1 MAILPYTYYPEVKAG
16 RVFYGSTAAGGVALP
31 ATTGTAVT
39 FALWNTD
46 PGKVMIPLWFA
57 GGYASGAI
65 AIGHFGFATQAVGL
79 VGGATGLALAA
90 YTAGT
95 AKNANNGSG
104 NNSTAT
110 FIPATA
116 TLTAGNAAGVPVY
129 YTGMQFN
136 TVTLGN
142 GAYEM
147 NHDFNGR
154 LVLYPGQIMFAC
166 SSPNQTA
173 LFSMTLAW
181 DEVPIA
187 SM

>member
-16 RVFYGSTAAGGVALP
+16 RVFYGSTAAAGVALP
-31 ATTGTAVT
+31 ITTGTAVT

-46 PGKVMIPLWFA
+46 PGKVMIPLWFSA
-57 GGYASGAI
+57 GYASGVI
-65 AIGHFGFATQAVGL
+65 VVGQIGFATQSVGL

-136 TVTLGN
+136 TTTAGN

-147 NHDFNGR
+147 NHDFGGR

-166 SSPNQTA
+166 SNAAQTA
-173 LFSMTLAW
+173 LLSMTLEW
-181 DEVPIA
+181 DEVPMA